1 MTISHAKYTK
11 YKDYLDNFEK
21 NVSLL
26 SLYMLYNGIIV
37 RVLSLNS
44 SENTES
50 VSFSVHIMT
59 VHHISNPKTHNQT
72 A

>member
-11 YKDYLDNFEK
+11 YSDYLDNFEK

-26 SLYMLYNGIIV
+26 SLYMLYKGIIV

-44 SENTES
+44 SKNTES
-50 VSFSVHIMT
+50 VSFSVQIMA
-59 VHHISNPKTHNQT
+59 VHQMSSPRTHNQT